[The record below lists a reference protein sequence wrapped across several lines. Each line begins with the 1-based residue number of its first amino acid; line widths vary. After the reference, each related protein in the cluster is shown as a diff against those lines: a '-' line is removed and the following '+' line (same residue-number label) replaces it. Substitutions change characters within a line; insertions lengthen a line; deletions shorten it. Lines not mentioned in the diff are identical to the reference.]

1 MTTEVCP
8 SYFNISKW
16 TCGDL
21 ETGIHYEIN
30 ASWKILLSA
39 VDVIKYQHEF
49 RERIK
54 FTDNSDTVP
63 FDVICKIEETEEI
76 DSESKV
82 ILWVELSNNEDA
94 ENIKTCLLYV
104 MLDNMFLIPGERSED
119 MEVMGNVAKLTW
131 EKNKF
136 RSRYDSGFEIMAKFK
151 QTKHV
156 EDERKKESNNI
167 LTDFEK
173 MLTMDNFSD
182 VKLTFDNNLE
192 IKAHKCVLSVRSSF
206 FERILRTGDVT
217 EIKIKNVSYEIM
229 RMAIKYMYCSQLK
242 DQNLADAIKL
252 LKAAT
257 LYEIPE
263 LVNKCEKIVLQ
274 QFEIK
279 DMIFMLDLATALKL
293 DNFKFNILS
302 KCKENISKV
311 TDEQISLLHEKH
323 PEFAR
328 FIV

>member
-1 MTTEVCP
+1 MTTE
-8 SYFNISKW
+8 FNIKP
-16 TCGDL
+16 TYYGKTDTEEYL
-21 ETGIHYEIN
+21 ELNI
-30 ASWKILLSA
+30 SWKIPLNTGS
-39 VDVIKYQHEF
+39 IEKYNFEF
-49 RERIK
+49 RKSIRYKYHPQIEP
-54 FTDNSDTVP
+54 FTI
-63 FDVICKIEETEEI
+63 ICKLDEIQEEN
-76 DSESKV
+76 SESKIIFRLEFFNDAYGKKISITSLSALITDLSLIADQKSLQTLEV
-82 ILWVELSNNEDA
+82 TEDVAEL
-94 ENIKTCLLYV
+94 TC
-104 MLDNMFLIPGERSED
+104 NSE
-119 MEVMGNVAKLTW
+119 A
-131 EKNKF
+131 F
-136 RSRYDSGFEIMAKFK
+136 RSRFASGFELLAKFK
-151 QTKHV
+151 QVKYTGTST
-156 EDERKKESNNI
+156 EAEIYDICN
-167 LTDFEK
+167 DFEK
-173 MLTMDNFSD
+173 LFTVGYYSD
-182 VKLTFDNNLE
+182 IKLLFDNNLE
-192 IKAHKCVLSVRSSF
+192 IKAHKCVLSARSSF
-206 FERILRTGDVT
+206 FQRVLKIEDVK
-217 EIKIKNVSYEIM
+217 EIRIKNVSYEIM